1 MLVLPLVEIK
11 MIRLV
16 PKALAQDWPL
26 PRSVDVP
33 ELKGFE
39 FADATLG
46 DIISA
51 LLPYLFVIA
60 GLGIFGALIYS
71 GFQLMISAGDPKRT
85 EQAKGCLTSTVA
97 GAVIIFVAYW
107 LIRIIQHMFGLT
119 GTF

>member
-1 MLVLPLVEIK
+1 
-11 MIRLV
+11 MISLI
-16 PKALAQDWPL
+16 PKALAQDWTL
-26 PRSVDVP
+26 PGSGDIP
-33 ELKGFE
+33 ELEGFE
-39 FADATLG
+39 FADDATLG
-46 DIISA
+46 DIISR

-119 GTF
+119 EAF